1 MFLRYVKLLQAVFN
15 ITLLGINVLLS
26 ICIPSVKN
34 KIVDR
39 IKKINEGSGLA
50 VEDYSET
57 IYTVEY
63 FRLVW
68 RAMYLDV
75 FKTATL
81 FGQGPNM
88 DAI

>member
-15 ITLLGINVLLS
+15 ITLLGINE
-26 ICIPSVKN
+26 N
-34 KIVDR
+34 KR

-63 FRLVW
+63 LRLVW